1 MKYIKKFGD
10 FLLENSTLADPVV
23 KPSRPDVKPDIGQK
37 PGSPSPIRRDRTSP
51 VPAPAKAMKKATAE
65 DVAER
70 FIELIIK
77 SDDDIKKYV
86 ELK

>member
-1 MKYIKKFGD
+1 MKYVKNFES
-10 FLLENSTLADPVV
+10 FLLENAISADPVV
-23 KPSRPDVKPDIGQK
+23 KPNRPDVKPDIGQK

-51 VPAPAKAMKKATAE
+51 VPVPAKAMKKATAE

-77 SDDDIKKYV
+77 NDDDIKKYV
-86 ELK
+86 EL

>member
-1 MKYIKKFGD
+1 MKYVKNFEA
-10 FLLENSTLADPVV
+10 FLLESTMTAEPVV
-23 KPSRPDVKPDIGQK
+23 KPSRPDVKPDIGQR
-37 PGSPSPIRRDRTSP
+37 PGNPSPIRRERTSP

-86 ELK
+86 EL